1 MVSPWVV
8 DLRRVMNRCRMAAN
22 GADTDAAAA
31 ARKQDAPATI
41 ARRGLHC
48 LVGQCRLTLSNPR

>member
-1 MVSPWVV
+1 MV